1 MKKILLVACFALVC
15 ATSAMALE
23 KGNKALG
30 INLLYGTE
38 IESMG
43 IGAKAQYVFH
53 DHWRG
58 EAAFN
63 YFFERKHTHMW
74 EINLTA
80 HYLVNLGEKFR
91 VYPLAGPTVVNA
103 TTDMGDLGYGEGMN
117 ASQTK
122 FGLNLGGG
130 LEYDVSENFTVG
142 LEARYSIVS
151 KIDQAVFG
159 IGATYH
165 F

>member
-1 MKKILLVACFALVC
+1 MKKLLLIMCVAILGTTSAFALD
-15 ATSAMALE
+15 
-23 KGNKALG
+23 KGDKAIG
-30 INLLYGTE
+30 INILYGTE

-43 IGAKAQYVFH
+43 VGAKAQYVFL
-53 DHWRG
+53 DHWRA

-63 YFFERKHTHMW
+63 YFFERKSTHMW

-80 HYLVNLGEKFR
+80 HYLINLGDKFR

-103 TTDMGDLGYGEGMN
+103 TTDLDGNGVNM
-117 ASQTK
+117 SQTK

-130 LEYDVSENFTVG
+130 VEYSISDNFSVG
-142 LEARYSIVS
+142 FEARYSIVS
-151 KIDQAVFG
+151 KIDQAVFSL
-159 IGATYH
+159 GAAYH